1 MKLLKA
7 TLMASALL
15 AGSAYA
21 DPINIDLDSNGT
33 SAGPLTQLD
42 LAYDSFT
49 TINLG
54 SGAVSTVAGYA
65 AIGSAY
71 TDFLDMTTEGG
82 GFTNIFGSTPN
93 FTNSEYNS
101 SGSFLTFGVDLQGTF
116 NPATG
121 ITYTGGTLS
130 LYSGDYVTDFFTA
143 DTTNPQLLFTADF
156 VSGGYAI
163 GNQDV
168 IASVDGGSFTAA
180 GQDSFFADVSGSLVS
195 FEDYLAQDPSNMI
208 SMLIEQNVQGGA
220 LQLLA
225 DVQAEIDAGNVD
237 QQGNVQVSAGH
248 SASVITSVPE
258 PTSLA
263 ILGLGL
269 LGMAGAR
276 RARS

>member
-1 MKLLKA
+1 
-7 TLMASALL
+7 MASALV

-21 DPINIDLDSNGT
+21 DPIHVDLDSNGT
-33 SAGPLTQLD
+33 AAGPIQQLD

-49 TINLG
+49 SINIINN
-54 SGAVSTVAGYA
+54 TVTTKAGYA
-65 AIGSAY
+65 AIGTAY
-71 TDFLDMTTEGG
+71 TDFLDMTTEAG
-82 GFTNIFGSTPN
+82 GFTNIFGTTPN
-93 FTNSEYNS
+93 TTNSEYNS
-101 SGSFLTFGVDLQGTF
+101 SGSFLTFGVDLVGTF
-116 NPATG
+116 SPATG
-121 ITYTGGTLS
+121 ITYTGGSLS

-168 IASVDGGSFTAA
+168 TASVDGSSFTAL
-180 GQDSFFADVSGSLVS
+180 GQDSFFAEVSGSQIS

-208 SMLIEQNVQGGA
+208 SMLIQQNVAGGA

-225 DVQAEIDAGNVD
+225 DVQAEINAGNVD
-237 QQGNVQVSAGH
+237 QNGNVQVSAGH